1 MRERMEALVR
11 EVFAREERNDVELRL
26 SQEEAR
32 WLEEEKGAVC
42 RALDIPPAPDGKRWY
57 LVRMD

>member
-11 EVFAREERNDVELRL
+11 EVFAREERNEAQLRL
-26 SQEEAR
+26 NREEVR

-42 RALDIPPAPDGKRWY
+42 RALDVPPDAGGKRWY

>member
-26 SQEEAR
+26 SREEAR

-42 RALDIPPAPDGKRWY
+42 RALDASPDPDGKRWY